1 MTIQQIAQTIDKN
14 NWGFSIH
21 QTKPFYKKLVSNA
34 HKKAPSNAIKYE
46 GETVDFIK
54 KVILDNECDEIQIW
68 PSRMTGGKF
77 RFNVGSTITI
87 TINNNN
93 HNKTNKMDVNNT
105 QFSALAG
112 LNGLGLNMSEIFTAK
127 DKAAE
132 VIELKQKVERLE
144 TENSNLESTNKDLGF
159 DLKLEKSKSEK
170 KNEFVELL
178 KSPQGITLLGTI
190 ASKFSP
196 APALGAPAGQPGQE
210 LDKKT
215 EWIINFLED
224 KETPDLVKDY
234 LIYIIKGYQDKNGSE
249 IIRDVTD
256 VLVKHNI
263 VQSNTQI

>member
-21 QTKPFYKKLVSNA
+21 QTKPFYKKLISNA
-34 HKKAPSNAIKYE
+34 HKEAPSNAIKYE

-77 RFNVGSTITI
+77 RFNVGSTINI
-87 TINNNN
+87 TINNN
-93 HNKTNKMDVNNT
+93 HNKKDKMDVNNT

-132 VIELKQKVERLE
+132 VIELKQKVEKLE
-144 TENSNLESTNKDLGF
+144 ADNKNLESTNKDLGF

-178 KSPQGITLLGTI
+178 KSPQGITLLSTL
-190 ASKFSP
+190 ATKFSP
-196 APALGAPAGQPGQE
+196 APALGTPAGQSTQE

-234 LIYIIKGYQDKNGSE
+234 IIYIIKGYQDKNGSE

-263 VQSNTQI
+263 VQSNTHI